1 MSAIDQIESSQK
13 PMPNAGKREGGRL
26 APVAN
31 KLTPIFNERAAAVK
45 QTIQAYNEAEDRF
58 IAEQLGATSLEVGES
73 PLDVNALFA

>member
-1 MSAIDQIESSQK
+1 MSAIDQIESGQK
-13 PMPNAGKREGGRL
+13 PARNLGKPEIGKL

-31 KLTPIFNERAAAVK
+31 KLTPIFNERSTVVK

-58 IAEQLGATSLEVGES
+58 IAEQLGASSLEVGES

>member
-1 MSAIDQIESSQK
+1 MSLDQTLEKMQSGPAPK
-13 PMPNAGKREGGRL
+13 RNTGGKL
-26 APVAN
+26 APVGN
-31 KLTPIFNERAAAVK
+31 KLTPIFNERAAVVK